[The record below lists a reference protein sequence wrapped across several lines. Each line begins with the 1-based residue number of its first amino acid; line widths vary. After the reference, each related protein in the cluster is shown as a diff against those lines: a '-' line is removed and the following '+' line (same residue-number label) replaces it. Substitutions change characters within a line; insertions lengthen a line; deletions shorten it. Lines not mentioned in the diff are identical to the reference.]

1 MPVTKREK
9 NVEEMGRGGGGVRGR
24 RGRMGRMGRRGKCR
38 GGGGVRET
46 NRKHV
51 SNNHK
56 TISAAFAAKQSCKKA
71 RLFKTQFRKAASILP

>member
-1 MPVTKREK
+1 
-9 NVEEMGRGGGGVRGR
+9 MGEGCGGGGGGGGGWGGGGSVGE
-24 RGRMGRMGRRGKCR
+24 
-38 GGGGVRET
+38 GGGVRET